1 MKIGVILGNRPEI
14 IKMVPVIG
22 ECKKRALPILSS
34 ILISITLNRWIASS
48 LKN

>member
-22 ECKKRALPILSS
+22 ECKKRGTTYFIIHSNQHYS
-34 ILISITLNRWIASS
+34 Q
-48 LKN
+48 